1 MTFTSVPTTS
11 TAPAARTSTARRVR
25 LLVGATAGALAL
37 TAGLGAC
44 GSSGFDTAADTTD
57 PAVLVAADPSSSV
70 VADPAEVTPYAGGNE
85 STAGVSGP
93 APVIDSFQTPDDI
106 DCHNGN
112 LQDFSVSWTTTD
124 AHKVTISIDGP
135 GIYAEYPVDGDTS
148 LPFNCST
155 SHTFLLTAYGSN
167 GQKATRTITLEPRNA
182 QSEATGDEDEGD
194 LRRVPAGS
202 TAKIAGGATGQGSAT
217 DAQCADI
224 AASLDGLYDVASAPH
239 TVPEIEATLEV
250 AAGLQSA
257 GEAVG
262 CFFVGEGM

>member
-44 GSSGFDTAADTTD
+44 GSSGFDSAADTTD

-182 QSEATGDEDEGD
+182 ESEATGDEDEGD
-194 LRRVPAGS
+194 LRRVPAGT
-202 TAKIAGGATGQGSAT
+202 TAKIVGGATGTGAT
-217 DAQCADI
+217 DAQCGAVAD
-224 AASLDGLYDVASAPH
+224 ALDGLYDVA
-239 TVPEIEATLEV
+239 ATTPNGDAANATMEV
-250 AAGLQSA
+250 AAGIQA
-257 GEAVG
+257 GAEAAG
-262 CFFVGEGM
+262 CFFGGAGM